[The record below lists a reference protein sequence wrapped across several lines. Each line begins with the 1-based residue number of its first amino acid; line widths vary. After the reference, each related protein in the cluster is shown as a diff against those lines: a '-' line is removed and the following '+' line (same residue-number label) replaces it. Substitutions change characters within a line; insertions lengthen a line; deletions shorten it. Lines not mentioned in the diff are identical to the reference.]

1 MIPLLLVVM
10 VFGSFG
16 ASRWVSP
23 KWLRWT
29 AASLLARA
37 DAIEAEKREHP
48 ARLAYWRREVT
59 SGDELRDEAVA

>member
-37 DAIEAEKREHP
+37 DVIEAQKREHVT
-48 ARLAYWRREVT
+48 RLAHWRKEVA
-59 SGDELRDEAVA
+59 SDQLGNEAAA